1 MWIANNE
8 SFMKTYI
15 IMLLAFLVTRVSAQN
30 STDWFVFK
38 PNTITQNNAI
48 DMSSWLD
55 KPAGKH
61 GFLQMK
67 GKDYAFEDGTPV
79 KFWGVNIASQKPF
92 VDSAEAK
99 HWTKFIAGYGINAV
113 RFHKFTWDATD
124 GIRST
129 QITDANWK
137 NFDFFCNE
145 LRQAGIYYSW
155 SHIYGHRVMP
165 ADSSKLLAY
174 SEIKNTKFP
183 WSHLN
188 SSTASLVNFA
198 EDLQAINIELTVNM
212 LNHINFKTG
221 LRYADDPALNFIELQ
236 NEDNIFWSA
245 IEETLKQTPTY
256 RALLCKKF
264 SLWLKEKY
272 GTSENF
278 LKAWN
283 NEGLPPGET
292 LQQQNIYPIPNHG
305 YFTFENDKAANA
317 AKPVPMNVTDRATF
331 LYEEQLR
338 FYQRFTKAIRATGY
352 KGVIVSSC
360 WQAGSG
366 LSHLYNLHTDYITGP
381 IDRHNYFGGGEGHQL
396 KTGKF
401 DNTAMLTH
409 PGSGLLSTGFQQV
422 NNRPFQVSEWME
434 LIPTEWVAESAPIV
448 AMYGMGL
455 QGWDASY
462 SFAMDYSAFTPTIQ
476 SHGVYN
482 VTSPTQLSLYPAL
495 AAMIYRS
502 DIKEGKPVINRNT
515 NISDLKKG
523 QVLVNEKVAQGFD
536 VKSFSSDAP
545 QQVMGVGPVTLS
557 FDDDR
562 AALNQGWQQYID
574 SSKKIVQSNTGQL
587 LWDYAGKGFF
597 SINTNGTQGV
607 VGFTNNKKIQLQNI
621 QLQTSNTFAVI
632 LATSLDKKLGLDS
645 CKRILITTI
654 ARAKNTG
661 MEFSADTSALTSL
674 GIAPILLEPV
684 NVKVKLKR
692 NARAILHLLDHSGNR
707 TGQKIPFKNG
717 VLSLQGSGFKSIYYE
732 VVFE

>member
-1 MWIANNE
+1 MRI
-8 SFMKTYI
+8 YI
-15 IMLLAFLVTRVSAQN
+15 LLLLPFFITPVSAQN
-30 STDWFVFK
+30 STNWFVFK
-38 PNTITQNNAI
+38 PNTIQQNNAI

-55 KPAGKH
+55 KPGGKH
-61 GFLQMK
+61 GFLQIK

-79 KFWGVNIASQKPF
+79 KFWGVNIASDQPF
-92 VDSAEAK
+92 TNHAEAK
-99 HWTKFIAGYGINAV
+99 HWTKFMAGYGINSV

-124 GIRST
+124 GIHST

-155 SHIYGHRVMP
+155 SHIYGHRLMQ
-165 ADSSKLLAY
+165 ADSTKVLAY

-188 SSTASLVNFA
+188 GTTASLVNFA

-212 LNHINFKTG
+212 LNHINPITG

-245 IEETLKQTPTY
+245 IEETLKQTPAY

-264 SLWLKEKY
+264 SVWLKEKY
-272 GTSENF
+272 GTQEN
-278 LKAWN
+278 LLRAWN
-283 NEGLPPGET
+283 NEGLPKGES
-292 LQQQNIYPIPNHG
+292 LQRQNIYPIPNHG
-305 YFTFENDKAANA
+305 YFTYENDKADDA
-317 AKPVPMNVTDRATF
+317 AKPVPISVTDRATF
-331 LYEEQLR
+331 LYEEQLK

-352 KGVIVSSC
+352 KGVIVASC

-366 LSHLYNLHTDYITGP
+366 LTHLYNLHTDYMAGA

-434 LIPTEWVAESAPIV
+434 LIPTEWVAESAPII
-448 AMYGMGL
+448 AIYGMGL

-476 SHGVYN
+476 SDGVYN
-482 VTSPTQLSLYPAL
+482 VNSPTQLSLYPAL
-495 AAMIYRS
+495 AAMIYRA
-502 DIKEGKPVINRNT
+502 DIKEGKPIINRNT

-523 QVLVNEKVAQGFD
+523 IVKVNEKVAQGFD
-536 VKSFSSDAP
+536 VKSFSSAAP
-545 QQVMGVGPVTLS
+545 QQVMGIGPVTLS
-557 FDDDR
+557 FDDDK
-562 AALNQGWQQYID
+562 AALNKDWQQYLD
-574 SSKKIVQSNTGQL
+574 TANKIVKANTGQL
-587 LWDYAGKGFF
+587 LWNYAGQGYF
-597 SINTNGTQGV
+597 SINTKGTQGV
-607 VGFTNNKKIQLQNI
+607 AGFTNNKMFELQNM
-621 QLQTSNTFAVI
+621 QLQTSNKFAI
-632 LATSLDKKLGLDS
+632 IMATSLEKSKGLDS
-645 CKRILITTI
+645 CKRMLITTI

-661 MEFSADTSALTSL
+661 MEFNADTTALTKM
-674 GIAPILLEPV
+674 GAAPILIEPV
-684 NVKVKLKR
+684 NVSITLKR
-692 NARAILHLLDHSGNR
+692 DMPSAVYILDHSGNR
-707 TGQKIPFKNG
+707 TNEQVPVSKGLLLLNG
-717 VLSLQGSGFKSIYYE
+717 NKYKTMYYE
-732 VVFE
+732 IVFN